1 MLVKGIMRQILDA
14 EWKKRYG
21 RSIDHHF
28 VDQYYVAHQKL
39 YRNEN
44 SREVVYDT
52 MVFDIIHRY
61 PATTDHLGGGQEKL
75 YKHISQQYYN
85 ITVVMVKE
93 YDNLVNR
100 TPDHRQKRYGSS
112 ASSIHNRTRPSNSRN
127 STG

>member
-1 MLVKGIMRQILDA
+1 M
-14 EWKKRYG
+14 
-21 RSIDHHF
+21 
-28 VDQYYVAHQKL
+28 AHQKL

-44 SREVVYDT
+44 NREVVYDT

-100 TPDHRQKRYGSS
+100 IIYKKDTAHLQ
-112 ASSIHNRTRPSNSRN
+112 AVFHNRTRPGNSRN
-127 STG
+127 FTGWWRYRSTENQ